1 MKHFIHQVSAGL
13 CFIICGAACGDSS
26 IPSPVFKVVQSAGY
40 TSAGEASAMVKMPDG
55 SYVLRVYDDPSYDR
69 ESVVI
74 VKNSELSVLEE
85 ARYPGE
91 LMTIEPKDL
100 DADGFLDLI
109 VSEVFEIGGGQSY
122 WSIRVYI
129 KEQDYQ
135 KAFEGKSATEPEFN
149 DLTGDRTLELLTT
162 VDSYGFGYRASYW
175 GILHRLRNSNYER
188 MDINYELR

>member
-1 MKHFIHQVSAGL
+1 
-13 CFIICGAACGDSS
+13 
-26 IPSPVFKVVQSAGY
+26 
-40 TSAGEASAMVKMPDG
+40 MVKMPDG